1 MCFCCRNVPRYTNAS
16 VLPRA
21 ESSKGTSRC
30 QALVTDVTPSSDR
43 GQQQADQT
51 RAYVQ
56 IKTPQADKY
65 GVLLLNLGGPECLD
79 DVQPFLYNLFADPDI
94 IRLPASLRGL
104 QPLLATIIATLR
116 APKSAEGYK
125 AIGGGSPLRRITD
138 QQASALAKSLKAKGL
153 DVDVYVAMRYWHP
166 YTEEAL
172 QHIVR
177 DGVTKLVILPLYPQF
192 SISTSG
198 SSLRLLEQIFK
209 RDAVLRNLKHTVIPS
224 WYQRPGYVGA
234 MADLIETELAKL
246 PNPPQVNIFFSA
258 HGVPKSYVEE
268 AGDPYKEEMEECVA
282 LIMNELQ
289 RRGNTNPHVL
299 AYQSRVGPVE
309 WLKPYTDVTI
319 RQLGEQGV
327 ESLLAVPISFVS
339 EHIETLE
346 EIDMEY
352 RELALESGIKHWGR
366 VPALNTN
373 AAFINDLADAVLESL
388 PYVGCMAG
396 AVTNDALV
404 PIGELETLLD
414 AYDRDRRPLPAP
426 VGPWEWGFTKSAET
440 WNGRIAMV
448 AIIII
453 LLLEVTT
460 GQSILSNMMAKD

>member
-1 MCFCCRNVPRYTNAS
+1 MFSIPVNIRIASSATASCSTARQPEPYCHVRYQQYQSLVLAVGTLVLVEAYRLPMCFCCRNVPRYTNAS

-246 PNPPQVNIFFSA
+246 PNPPQVCSWGKACVHSSVIREVDMPCFSA
-258 HGVPKSYVEE
+258 HGARE
-268 AGDPYKEEMEECVA
+268 AK
-282 LIMNELQ
+282 
-289 RRGNTNPHVL
+289 HV
-299 AYQSRVGPVE
+299 
-309 WLKPYTDVTI
+309 
-319 RQLGEQGV
+319 
-327 ESLLAVPISFVS
+327 
-339 EHIETLE
+339 
-346 EIDMEY
+346 
-352 RELALESGIKHWGR
+352 
-366 VPALNTN
+366 
-373 AAFINDLADAVLESL
+373 VL
-388 PYVGCMAG
+388 
-396 AVTNDALV
+396 
-404 PIGELETLLD
+404 
-414 AYDRDRRPLPAP
+414 
-426 VGPWEWGFTKSAET
+426 
-440 WNGRIAMV
+440 
-448 AIIII
+448 
-453 LLLEVTT
+453 
-460 GQSILSNMMAKD
+460 